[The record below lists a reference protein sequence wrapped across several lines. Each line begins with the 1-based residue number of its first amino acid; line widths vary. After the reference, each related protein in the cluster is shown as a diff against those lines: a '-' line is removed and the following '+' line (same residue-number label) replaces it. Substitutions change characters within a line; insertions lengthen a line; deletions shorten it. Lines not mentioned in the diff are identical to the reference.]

1 MAKKNKEV
9 SKAEEVLKKNQDN
22 TCPRKEGDNC
32 LEPGVFNDSDPIGGG
47 G

>member
-1 MAKKNKEV
+1 MVKKSKDISKTDEV
-9 SKAEEVLKKNQDN
+9 MKKKQSND
-22 TCPRKEGDNC
+22 CPKKDGDNC